1 MDNGCLIADHSLE
14 LPFLFFNTI
23 QKQKIRNR
31 ADMSAVR
38 AVMAMQNCLQAESTS
53 EFILSVRNGEMS
65 DIGGT
70 EPSFGVPE
78 TFRPF
83 RTNSSIS
90 HATAGRVQERG
101 RQSATFASAQEECG
115 K

>member
-14 LPFLFFNTI
+14 LPFLFFNTK

-70 EPSFGVPE
+70 EPSFEVPE

-83 RTNSSIS
+83 GTNSSIS

-101 RQSATFASAQEECG
+101 SQSATVASAQEECG